1 MSSNKYHRFQP
12 PKISKFGSI
21 PPSNRIYINA
31 KNNIDVP
38 VEIPDEQP
46 TTPPVWEVL
55 GISENEYYEKIYIQT
70 VPQNAVSL
78 EFQLDSNEPLE
89 VSQR

>member
-21 PPSNRIYINA
+21 PPSNRIHINA

-38 VEIPDEQP
+38 VEIPDE
-46 TTPPVWEVL
+46 
-55 GISENEYYEKIYIQT
+55 
-70 VPQNAVSL
+70 
-78 EFQLDSNEPLE
+78 
-89 VSQR
+89 

>member
-21 PPSNRIYINA
+21 PPPNRIYINA

-38 VEIPDEQP
+38 VDAHVKQS

-55 GISENEYYEKIYIQT
+55 GVSENEYYENIYIYKIFRKMRFLW
-70 VPQNAVSL
+70 N
-78 EFQLDSNEPLE
+78 
-89 VSQR
+89 